1 MLMIHSVD
9 KGLPICWFWSCLPN
23 ANFLKVDLFDSN
35 ITITWTHIFEWDM
48 DKDGLKNIHDED
60 TPNKGLRHVIN
71 SIYNYSRCN
80 SQRNR
85 MNLDDHFTENL
96 HFDDEQDIHELQTQ
110 YETTS
115 TIWFANHLNLNVC
128 FTSYSK

>member
-1 MLMIHSVD
+1 MLV
-9 KGLPICWFWSCLPN
+9 LSCLPN
-23 ANFLKVDLFDSN
+23 ANFLKVDLSDSN

-60 TPNKGLRHVIN
+60 IPYKGLCHVIN
-71 SIYNYSRCN
+71 SIYNYSTCN

-85 MNLDDHFTENL
+85 MNLDDHFTKNL

-110 YETTS
+110 YELRAQFGLPIIS
-115 TIWFANHLNLNVC
+115 I
-128 FTSYSK
+128 